1 MENKELSTKKLQK
14 EMRIQ
19 AKKILDNK
27 IHQLLDR
34 MQYNDLN

>member
-14 EMRIQ
+14 EMRRQ